1 MPIGCLIGW
10 GDPEFPNFG
19 CECESNVKRRRKE
32 NRAGREEMTETG
44 ECRER
49 KEGRG
54 EWER

>member
-19 CECESNVKRRRKE
+19 CECESNVKRGRRE

-44 ECRER
+44 ECREC